1 MAGLA
6 IWEKFNAWWFA
17 MPVVAIVTSRMW
29 YEKERQWQRGL
40 VLFGGL
46 FVGVIPVML
55 LWWKRPWFLET
66 ALESFGAFEKY
77 RLVHLDNL
85 NLSKLLLNYS
95 SSWEDKFGQL
105 WDVAAGRA
113 ILTLLRMKT
122 FPWRGVGGYL
132 MLACGYLAVV
142 FRKIFE
148 KRERYWLGVWGGF
161 VLWIEMMRLLTPH
174 ANAVHHV
181 LVMYPFVQ
189 IVMAIVLVR
198 LSEIKPFLIKTL
210 VTLVICVQIWILVVG
225 VWYVRELKNVHAYWN
240 GLQMIEM
247 TKELEVRGG
256 QYVAIDGGVS
266 LPIGFLSN
274 GGVGIEDLAAFYEAK
289 CQVKVKRELE
299 GAEFIGYERE
309 GDRMFET
316 YYKECLWVY

>member
-1 MAGLA
+1 
-6 IWEKFNAWWFA
+6 

-95 SSWEDKFGQL
+95 ASWEDKFGQL

-122 FPWRGVGGYL
+122 FPWRG
-132 MLACGYLAVV
+132 
-142 FRKIFE
+142 
-148 KRERYWLGVWGGF
+148 
-161 VLWIEMMRLLTPH
+161 
-174 ANAVHHV
+174 
-181 LVMYPFVQ
+181 
-189 IVMAIVLVR
+189 
-198 LSEIKPFLIKTL
+198 
-210 VTLVICVQIWILVVG
+210 
-225 VWYVRELKNVHAYWN
+225 
-240 GLQMIEM
+240 
-247 TKELEVRGG
+247 LE
-256 QYVAIDGGVS
+256 D
-266 LPIGFLSN
+266 
-274 GGVGIEDLAAFYEAK
+274 
-289 CQVKVKRELE
+289 
-299 GAEFIGYERE
+299 
-309 GDRMFET
+309 T
-316 YYKECLWVY
+316 